1 MSRFDL
7 RIRKGEIYNLMN
19 PTNFDVDAFSFFN
32 RVTAA
37 GGSLS
42 LNEQNAINKLV
53 VDLKYYDLW
62 NNLKAIYPFVGA
74 TASSCSQNLISS
86 SFTGSFTAGWT
97 FSSNGVQGNGS
108 STFFN
113 TNFNQSSNLSASNNH
128 ISIYSR
134 TDFNAPTTLN
144 VDCGITNNISY
155 SFNQFAIRNS
165 GNITYE
171 NGSQVMTTANSNS
184 LGLYIGTST
193 STTSAKLYK
202 NGAVLSS
209 NSTTQAKTLFN
220 NNIYI
225 GATCLNTNNSGLYFT
240 NRQYSFASI
249 GNGLTDTQASYLY
262 TIVQAFQT
270 SLSRQV

>member
-1 MSRFDL
+1 MGRFDF
-7 RIRKGEIYNLMN
+7 RTRTGEIYNILN
-19 PTNFDVDAFSFFN
+19 PIIYDQDALAFFS

-37 GGSLS
+37 GGTLT

-53 VDLKYYDLW
+53 VDLKYYNLW

-134 TDFNAPTTLN
+134 TDFNAPTTN
-144 VDCGITNNISY
+144 IDCGITNNTSY
-155 SFNQFAIRNS
+155 SFNQVALRNS
-165 GNITYE
+165 GNIIYE
-171 NGSQVMTTANSNS
+171 NGSQVITIANSNS
-184 LGLYIGTST
+184 LGLYIATST

-209 NSTTQAKTLFN
+209 NSTTQTRTLFN

-225 GATCLNTNNSGLYFT
+225 GSSCLSTNNSGIYFT